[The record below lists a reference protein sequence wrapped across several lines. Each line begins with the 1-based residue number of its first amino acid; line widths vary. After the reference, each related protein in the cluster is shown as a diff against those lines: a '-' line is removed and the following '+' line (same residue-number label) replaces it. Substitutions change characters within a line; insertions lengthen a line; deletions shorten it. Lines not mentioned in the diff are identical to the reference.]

1 MEHPYDS
8 IKVGNI
14 TLPYNQILKGW
25 DCGGRVEKNPL
36 LVQRIAERLHLRG
49 QNLKDHQHD

>member
-1 MEHPYDS
+1 MEHPCDS

-14 TLPYNQILKGW
+14 TLPYNQTLKGW

-36 LVQRIAERLHLRG
+36 LVQRIAERLHLRE
-49 QNLKDHQHD
+49 QNLKDHQNG